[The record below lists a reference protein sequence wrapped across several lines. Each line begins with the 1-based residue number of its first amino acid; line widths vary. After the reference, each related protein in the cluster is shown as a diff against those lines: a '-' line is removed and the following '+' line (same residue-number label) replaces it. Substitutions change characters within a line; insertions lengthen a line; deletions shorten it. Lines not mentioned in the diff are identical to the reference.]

1 MKLFLVDKSKIN
13 IFSLPDKIEDA
24 YLINYVSSTG
34 MEETI
39 TLSAE
44 NNKWMISS
52 TYDMSAFKDA
62 IQVEKKEIEKD
73 EMYQLKFNDLDY
85 NVSLYCFETPAEF
98 MEYEVG
104 NKTELILSHDENS
117 DISYKNSFIT
127 SPMHLKIYRYNNY
140 WVLEDNGYKDTY
152 VYVNNYRVHKT
163 ILKIGDVVFINGL
176 KLIWMNTFI
185 KLTNPSNSVKTTL
198 NPKKTFSML
207 GVENKY
213 TPVKET
219 EKVINLYNDNQAFF
233 HTPRLK
239 GSINK
244 TIIKIE
250 TPPVPVKDDG
260 PPAILSLGA
269 TVMMGISSSITGIIA
284 IFIVATG
291 RSNILNTI
299 TEISVCF
306 FMIIGTVCFPI
317 LLDKYQKRKIKKREK
332 RRQEKYGKYLEKKQ
346 IDIDNAIKK
355 ETQTLLE
362 NNLNTTDLQQN
373 IINSTNKVWSREISD
388 NDFLTFRLGLG
399 NQKADIKVEATIEE
413 FSMEDDNLRS
423 QVEKIANTDF
433 MLQNVPITS
442 SLIENKI
449 LPLIINYD
457 YQYRQN
463 VIDNILL
470 QLIGYY
476 SGIDLKIV
484 ILTNEDN
491 EKKWQYLKC
500 LPHLCSDDRTVHFF
514 ASNEDE
520 AKQTSSYLEK
530 IYQDRINVIKN
541 NSENDD
547 DLDKVKIENSKNAYI
562 NFNKYYLIIT
572 DNYITIKDLGII
584 KKVVNSTINLGFS
597 LLMIEPT
604 MQNLPSKCNQFI
616 SITQSVS
623 GILGKDLSESNQNN
637 FTPEFFN
644 GNMLY
649 FSQIISNIPIG
660 SMTLSN
666 TLPTTLSFL
675 EMYKVGKIEQ
685 LNILNRWKNN
695 DPTISLHTPLG
706 VHEDGKLFE
715 IDLHEKYHGPHG
727 LIAGATGSGK
737 SEFIIT
743 FILSMAVNYHPDEV
757 QFVLIDYKGGGLAGA
772 FENRETG
779 IKIPHLV
786 GTITNLD
793 TAEMNRTLVSIN
805 SELKRR
811 QRMFNEAR
819 DKLGESTVDIYKY
832 QKFYRE
838 GKVKEPI
845 SHLFIISDEFA
856 ELKSQQPE
864 FMNELVSAA
873 RIGRSL
879 GVHLILATQKPAGVV
894 DDQIWSNS
902 RFKIA
907 LKVQTAE
914 DSNELLK
921 RPDAANIKET
931 GRFYLQVGY
940 NELFEL
946 GQSAWSGAKYVPTDR
961 ILKNIDDSI
970 NFIDNNGN
978 VIKKI
983 NDTVKQDNI
992 VNLGDQLT
1000 NVVKYLYNIA
1010 KRENIT
1016 FRQLWMP
1023 SIPKEIYLSNVIAKY
1038 KYQATPYQI
1047 NPLIGEYDDPTTQ
1060 YQNML
1065 TVDLTNNG
1073 NLLIFG
1079 NVGSGKENLL
1089 MTLIYSSC
1097 IYHTSDEV
1105 NFYILDFGAETL
1117 KSFSNMPHIG
1127 DIVLIE
1133 EKDKIKNCFLMLE
1146 REINRR
1152 KELFSDFD
1160 GRYSSYIKNSET
1172 KLPLIVCVLNGYE
1185 AFIENYG
1192 TYDDYFAHLL
1202 RESSKYGIIFI
1213 LTAVA
1218 PNSVRSRISQS
1229 FANKIMLQVADDFDY
1244 KFVMNAP
1251 NGLKPAKYFGR
1262 GLSTVGE
1269 KVFEFQTAYIYLADK
1284 ISDTIKEISEKL
1296 SQSYKKNPAIPIIPM
1311 NVTAESLSAYID
1323 EITNVPIGIKIKDA
1337 SILKYNFIANHIT
1350 QIIGNNIV
1358 IDTGFIIDFVKTL
1371 SNIPNIK
1378 LKVFDFVDCI
1388 TEQLNI
1394 DYINGEFTKNIDLIS
1409 KNEKENELTKIY
1421 VLIGIGYIYD
1431 KVLDEGID
1439 ALFSI
1444 FNNLNSY
1451 KNSYFI
1457 FVDNYSSYK
1466 RIMKEKWYD
1475 TVNNKSGIWIGKD
1488 VGIQTSIKIPNM
1500 KKCDASEDFNGVS
1513 YAIIDGEY
1521 SLMKCIG
1528 THNEEG
1534 GQY

>member
-1 MKLFLVDKSKIN
+1 MKLFLIDQFKIN

-24 YLINYVSSTG
+24 YLINYISPSG
-34 MEETI
+34 IEETI

-44 NNKWMISS
+44 NNKWIISS
-52 TYDMSAFKDA
+52 TYDMSVFKDT
-62 IQVEKKEIEKD
+62 IQINKNELNNDEI
-73 EMYQLKFNDLDY
+73 YQLKFNDLDY
-85 NVSLYCFETPAEF
+85 SISLYCFETPSKF
-98 MEYEVG
+98 TDYEIG
-104 NKTELILSHDENS
+104 NKTELILAHDGNC
-117 DISYKNSFIT
+117 DISYNNTFIS
-127 SPMHLKIYRYNNY
+127 SPLHLKIYRYNNC
-140 WVLEDNGYKDTY
+140 WILEDNGYEDTY
-152 VYVNNYRVHKT
+152 VYVNNYRTHKT
-163 ILKIGDVVFINGL
+163 ILKIGDVIFVNGM
-176 KLIWMNTFI
+176 KIIWMNSYI
-185 KLTNPSNSVKTTL
+185 KLNNPSNNVRTILGQKNEL
-198 NPKKTFSML
+198 SMF
-207 GVENKY
+207 GDENKY

-219 EKVINLYNDNQAFF
+219 EKAVNLYNDNQVFF

-239 GSINK
+239 ESIN
-244 TIIKIE
+244 TTTIKIE
-250 TPPVPVKDDG
+250 NPPAPIRDDG
-260 PPAILSLGA
+260 PPAILTLGT

-284 IFIVATG
+284 IFNVATG
-291 RSNILNTI
+291 RSNLLNTI

-317 LLDKYQKRKIKKREK
+317 LLDKYQKRKTKKKER
-332 RRQEKYGKYLEKKQ
+332 RRQEKYSKYLDKKK
-346 IDIDNAIKK
+346 IDIENAIKK
-355 ETQTLLE
+355 ESQTLLE
-362 NNLNTTDLQQN
+362 NNLNTADLQQN
-373 IINSTNKVWSREISD
+373 IINRTNKVWSREISD

-399 NQKADIKVEATIEE
+399 NKKANVKVEATIEE

-423 QVEKIANTDF
+423 QVEDIANTKF

-442 SLIENKI
+442 SLIDNKI

-463 VIDNILL
+463 IIDNILL

-484 ILTNEDN
+484 ILTNQDN
-491 EKKWQYLKC
+491 EIKWKYLKC
-500 LPHLCSDDRTVHFF
+500 LPHLCNDDKSVHFF
-514 ASNEDE
+514 ASNEEE

-530 IYQDRINVIKN
+530 IYQERLNIIKS
-541 NSENDD
+541 NSENNDNISN
-547 DLDKVKIENSKNAYI
+547 IEVENNKDAYI
-562 NFNKYYLIIT
+562 NFDKYYLIIT
-572 DNYITIKDLGII
+572 DNYISIKDLGII
-584 KKVVNSTINLGFS
+584 KKVVNSTANLGFS

-616 SITQSVS
+616 SITQNVS
-623 GILGKDLSESNQNN
+623 GIFGKDLSESSQNN
-637 FTPEFFN
+637 FIPEYFN
-644 GNMLY
+644 SSMLY

-660 SMTLSN
+660 SSNSSN
-666 TLPTTLSFL
+666 TLPTSLSFL

-743 FILSMAVNYHPDEV
+743 FILSMAINYHPYEV

-838 GKVKEPI
+838 GKVSEPI

-856 ELKSQQPE
+856 ELKSQQPD

-946 GQSAWSGAKYVPTDR
+946 GQSAWSGAKYIPTDR

-970 NFIDNNGN
+970 NFIDNSGN
-978 VIKKI
+978 VIKKV
-983 NDTVKQDNI
+983 NDTVKQENNI
-992 VNLGDQLT
+992 NLGDQLT
-1000 NVVKYLYNIA
+1000 NIVKYLYNIA
-1010 KRENIT
+1010 KRENIQ
-1016 FRQLWMP
+1016 FKQLWLP
-1023 SIPKEIYLSNVIAKY
+1023 SIPKEIYLSNVIDKY
-1038 KYQATPYQI
+1038 KYSSVPYQI

-1060 YQNML
+1060 YQNLL

-1089 MTLIYSSC
+1089 MTLIYSTC
-1097 IYHTSDEV
+1097 IYHTPQEV
-1105 NFYILDFGAETL
+1105 NFYILDFGAEIL
-1117 KSFSNMPHIG
+1117 KSFNNMPHIG

-1133 EKDKIKNCFLMLE
+1133 DKDKVKNCFLMLE

-1152 KELFSDFD
+1152 KEFFSSF
-1160 GRYSSYIKNSET
+1160 GGGYSSYIKTNEE

-1185 AFIENYG
+1185 SFIENYG
-1192 TYDDYFAHLL
+1192 NYDDYFAHLL
-1202 RESSKYGIIFI
+1202 RESSKYGIVFI

-1229 FANKIMLQVADDFDY
+1229 FTNKIMLQVADDFDY
-1244 KFVMNAP
+1244 KFIMGAP
-1251 NGLKPAKYFGR
+1251 DGLKPAKYFGR

-1269 KVFEFQTAYIYLADK
+1269 KVFEFQTSYIYLKNK
-1284 ISDTIKEISEKL
+1284 INDVIKESAEKFAK
-1296 SQSYKKNPAIPIIPM
+1296 SYKKNPSIPVIPT
-1311 NVTAESLSAYID
+1311 NVTSESLSGYID
-1323 EITNVPIGIKIKDA
+1323 EITNVPVGIKINDA
-1337 SILKYNFIANHIT
+1337 SILRYNFMANKIT
-1350 QIIGNNIV
+1350 QVIGNNIV
-1358 IDTGFIIDFVKTL
+1358 IDTGFIIDFIKTL
-1371 SNIPNIK
+1371 SSIPNIR

-1394 DYINGEFTKNIDLIS
+1394 DYINGEFTANINKIKKDETENKLI
-1409 KNEKENELTKIY
+1409 KIY
-1421 VLIGIGYIYD
+1421 VLVGIGYVYD
-1431 KVLDEGID
+1431 KVLDEGIE

-1444 FNNLNSY
+1444 FNNLQSY

-1466 RIMKEKWYD
+1466 RVMREKWYS
-1475 TVNNKSGIWIGKD
+1475 TINSNSGIWIGKD
-1488 VGIQTSIKIPNM
+1488 VDVQTAIKINNM
-1500 KKCDASEDFNGVS
+1500 KKCDSSEEFSGIS
-1513 YAIIDGEY
+1513 YGIKDGEY
-1521 SLMKCIG
+1521 FLMKCIG
-1528 THNEEG
+1528 THSEEG
-1534 GQY
+1534 D